1 MEALAFTISNNGF
14 FQFLISIITISAIA
28 IILIRYL
35 NQSNKVKRDRVESEI
50 FLESKY
56 LEKLRSELQKKIDG
70 ITSKDLNFTEQEK
83 INIINDLKNKI
94 LTEASDS
101 ILNDIKTQI
110 GKNIFEESIIENIDR
125 SFRRLYD
132 EKNSLFIRGN
142 FNLVIGVILSGIGG
156 SFAYFFIQKL
166 PVTSSGMQL
175 VSYSFPRISLFMLF
189 ALLVFFFLNLYKKS
203 LEDIK
208 YYQNEITNLEAKYLS
223 LRIAKKMNNHKL
235 LGLVLENLIKT
246 ERNFILEKGQTT
258 VELEKEKNDSNSA
271 NKALDTL
278 KEILKNQK

>member
-1 MEALAFTISNNGF
+1 MESLVYLISNNGY
-14 FQFLISIITISAIA
+14 FQFLISIFTISGIA
-28 IILIRYL
+28 VILIRYL
-35 NQSNKVKRDRVESEI
+35 NQSNEVKRNRIESEV
-50 FLESKY
+50 FFETKY
-56 LEKLRSELQKKIDG
+56 LDKYRNEFQKKIDS
-70 ITSKDLNFTEQEK
+70 ITSKGLIFSEEEK
-83 INIINDLKNKI
+83 INIINDIKTKI
-94 LTEASDS
+94 LTDASDS
-101 ILNDIKTQI
+101 IINDIKTQI
-110 GKNIFEESIIENIDR
+110 GKNIFEESVIENINS

-166 PVTSSGMQL
+166 PLTTSGIQL
-175 VSYSFPRISLFMLF
+175 LSYSFPRISLFMLF

-223 LRIAKKMNNHKL
+223 LQIAKNMNNHKL
-235 LGLVLENLIKT
+235 LGMVLENLIKT

-271 NKALDTL
+271 NKTLDTL
-278 KEILKNQK
+278 KDILKNQK